1 MFKRFKFLLIFLFL
15 IIPYHVNAYSDYIIA
30 SGENIGIKLKSK
42 GIIVVGRYDDSNDF
56 MHKGDII
63 VTVNNEEISDIKSF
77 TNKISNNS
85 SNTIEIGYIRD
96 NKYNNTKLN
105 IKNGKT
111 GLYLKDTIVGIGTLT
126 FIDPNNGQY
135 GALGHEIVDSI
146 SGHIIDVSKGI
157 IYDSK
162 VIDIKRSNQG
172 IPGEKNAN
180 ISNKELGDIQNNN
193 KKGIYG
199 NYKASID
206 NNKLYKVA
214 SISDIKLGKAYILT
228 ELEDNKIDK
237 YEINI
242 ISIDKKEDTKNIVFK
257 VVDKRLLS
265 IGGIVQG
272 MSGSPIVQGEYIVG
286 AVTHVV
292 VDNPYK
298 GYGILIERMLDE
310 IEKDE

>member
-1 MFKRFKFLLIFLFL
+1 MLKKFKFLLILILL
-15 IIPYHVNAYSDYIIA
+15 IIPYYVNAYSDYIIA

-42 GIIVVGRYDDSNDF
+42 GIIVVGNYDNSNNF

-63 VTVNNEEISDIKSF
+63 VTVNNKEISDIKSF
-77 TNKISNNS
+77 TDIISNNS
-85 SNTIEIGYIRD
+85 SNTIDIGYIRD
-96 NKYNNTKLN
+96 NKYKSAKISIND
-105 IKNGKT
+105 GKT

-146 SGHIIDVSKGI
+146 SGHIIEVSDGF

-180 ISNKELGDIQNNN
+180 ISDKELGDIQSNN

-199 NYKASID
+199 NYKTNID
-206 NNKLYKVA
+206 NNNLYKVA
-214 SISDIKLGKAYILT
+214 TTSDIKLGKAYILT

-272 MSGSPIVQGEYIVG
+272 MSGSPIIQEEYIVG

-298 GYGILIERMLDE
+298 GYGILIEKMLDE

>member
-1 MFKRFKFLLIFLFL
+1 MLKKINFLLIFILL
-15 IIPYHVNAYSDYIIA
+15 IIPYYVNAYSDYIIA

-42 GIIVVGRYDDSNDF
+42 GIIVVGSYDDSNSF
-56 MHKGDII
+56 MNKGDII
-63 VTVNNEEISDIKSF
+63 VRVNNEEISDIKSF
-77 TNKISNNS
+77 TNIISNNS
-85 SNTIEIGYIRD
+85 SDTVLIGYIRD
-96 NKYNNTKLN
+96 NKYNNAKLN
-105 IKNGKT
+105 IKSGKT
-111 GLYLKDTIVGIGTLT
+111 GLYLKDTIIGIGTLT

-146 SGHIIDVSKGI
+146 SGRIIEASEGI

-193 KKGIYG
+193 TKGIYG
-199 NYKASID
+199 NYKANID
-206 NNKLYKVA
+206 NNNLYKVA
-214 SISDIKLGKAYILT
+214 STSDIKLGKAYILT
-228 ELEDNKIDK
+228 ELENNKIEK

-272 MSGSPIVQGEYIVG
+272 MSGSPIIQGEYIVG

-298 GYGILIERMLDE
+298 GYGILIEKMLDE